1 MKGIIGKRLAALAV
15 AGITTLAA
23 ALPAAAQDKINIA
36 ALYNVSS
43 GGLASLDGPSLNGVK
58 LKAKMINE
66 AGGLLGGRMIEI
78 TAMDTKDDTR
88 EAATAAQRAVAIPG
102 LTAGIGHSDTT
113 FALASAPLFQ
123 NAGIPFVT
131 SGATSPDLPAMVGN
145 EMFLVPFGDDVQ
157 AHAMAE
163 YAYGTL
169 GLRNIAVWTDNGMD
183 YTTGLSKYFVDR
195 FTALGGTVAISDV
208 YMTSDQDFSA
218 LVARLQSTAGV
229 DGVFASSGPDTA
241 GIIVKQIREAGIAL
255 PIMAGDGF
263 DTDLLTSVPGPKLST
278 NVYFTTHAYVGLE
291 TGPADAFRAAYE
303 KEYGNPPENAFAAL
317 GYDAMG
323 LVADAITRAG
333 SSDPKAVTEA
343 LAATTD
349 YADAVTGAIA
359 YVGGSRVPS
368 KPVAIMQ
375 VVDGTVSLLTTV
387 TPKL

>member
-1 MKGIIGKRLAALAV
+1 MSNWKVKLAALAI
-15 AGITTLAA
+15 AGLAMA
-23 ALPAAAQDKINIA
+23 PPAMAQDKIGIA

-43 GGLASLDGPSLNGVK
+43 GGLASLDGPSLNGVL

-66 AGGLLGGRMIEI
+66 AGGLLGGRMIEV
-78 TAMDTKDDTR
+78 TAIDTKDDTR
-88 EAATAAQRAVAIPG
+88 EAATAGQRAVAIPG
-102 LTAGIGHSDTT
+102 LSAGIGHSDST

-123 NAGIPFVT
+123 TAGIPFVT
-131 SGATSPDLPAMVGN
+131 SGATSPDLPAMIGS

-163 YAYGTL
+163 YAYDTL
-169 GLRNIAVWTDNGMD
+169 GLRNLAIWTDNGMD
-183 YTTGLSKYFVDR
+183 YTTGLSKYFVER
-195 FTALGGTVAISDV
+195 FTSLGGTVAIEDV
-208 YMTSDQDFSA
+208 YMTTDTDFSA
-218 LVARLQSTAGV
+218 LVARLQSTSGV

-241 GIIVKQIREAGIAL
+241 GVIVKQIRETGLTL
-255 PIMAGDGF
+255 PILAGDGF
-263 DTDLLTSVPGPKLST
+263 DTDLLVSVPGPTLAT

-291 TGPADAFRAAYE
+291 TGPADTFRAAYE
-303 KEYGNPPENAFAAL
+303 KEYGRAPENAFAAL

-333 SSDPKAVTEA
+333 SSDPKAVSAA
-343 LAATTD
+343 LAATTN

-375 VVDGTVSLLTTV
+375 VDAGKVALKTTV
-387 TPKL
+387 TPKS

>member
-1 MKGIIGKRLAALAV
+1 MLPWKKGITA
-15 AGITTLAA
+15 LAA
-23 ALPAAAQDKINIA
+23 AFVTVAVSAPAMAQEPINIA

-58 LKAKMINE
+58 LKAKMIND
-66 AGGLLGGRMIEI
+66 AGGLLDGRMIEI
-78 TAMDTKDDTR
+78 TAIDTKDDTR
-88 EAATAAQRAVAIPG
+88 EAATAAQRAVAISG

-123 NAGIPFVT
+123 SAGIPFVT
-131 SGATSPDLPAMVGN
+131 SGATSPDLPVMVGS

-157 AHAMAE
+157 AYAMAE
-163 YAYGTL
+163 YAYNTL
-169 GLRNIAVWTDNGMD
+169 GLRNVALWTDNAMD
-183 YTTGLSKYFVDR
+183 YTTGLSRYFKER
-195 FTALGGTVAISDV
+195 FEALGGTLAIEDV

-218 LVARLQSTAGV
+218 LVARLQATDGV

-241 GIIVKQIREAGIAL
+241 GTIVKQIREAGLDL

-263 DTDLLTSVPGPKLST
+263 DTDLVTTVPGPTLST
-278 NVYFTTHAYVGLE
+278 NVYYTTHAYVGLE
-291 TGPADAFRAAYE
+291 TGPANEFRSAYE
-303 KEYGNPPENAFAAL
+303 AEYGNPPENAFAAL

-333 SSDPKAVTEA
+333 SSDPADVTAA
-343 LAATTD
+343 LAATSG

-368 KPVAIMQ
+368 KPVAIMH
-375 VVDGTVSLLTTV
+375 VVDGAVSLETTV
-387 TPKL
+387 TPAS

>member
-1 MKGIIGKRLAALAV
+1 MPNWKLRLAALAA
-15 AGITTLAA
+15 AGMTLAA
-23 ALPAAAQDKINIA
+23 SLPALAADPIAIA

-58 LKAKMINE
+58 LKAKMIND
-66 AGGLLGGRMIEI
+66 AGGLLGGRMIEL
-78 TAMDTKDDTR
+78 TAIDTKDDTR
-88 EAATAAQRAVAIPG
+88 EAATAAQRAVAIAG
-102 LTAGIGHSDTT
+102 LSAGIGHSDTT

-123 NAGIPFVT
+123 TAGIPFVT
-131 SGATSPDLPAMVGN
+131 SGATSPDLPAMVGS

-163 YAYGTL
+163 YAYDTL
-169 GLRNIAVWTDNGMD
+169 GLRNVAVWTDNAMD
-183 YTTGLSKYFVDR
+183 YTTGLSKYFVER
-195 FTALGGTVAISDV
+195 FTALGGTVAIEDV

-218 LVARLQSTAGV
+218 LVARLQSTTGV

-241 GIIVKQIREAGIAL
+241 GIIVKQIREAGIGL

-263 DTDLLTSVPGPKLST
+263 DTDLLTSVPGPTLSS

-291 TGPADAFRAAYE
+291 TGPANEFRAAYE

-343 LAATTD
+343 LAATSG

-359 YVGGSRVPS
+359 YVNGSRVPS
-368 KPVAIMQ
+368 KPVAVMH
-375 VVDGTVSLLTTV
+375 VVDGKVSLEATV
-387 TPKL
+387 TPKS